1 MEFNNNDNEN
11 LSLRIT
17 KNMPSFNED
26 DLLDYTKLR
35 IPLIYNYFNCE
46 DKSKLNKY
54 CSSELITK
62 VLSNKEQYRISN
74 DIDNIRVGFASLKDY
89 TEKDDIPY
97 IKVFTS
103 IFFFDDVSN
112 NKNNIDGYDKYW
124 NDNWTI
130 TFEKNTENQIIN
142 KCPNCGAL
150 MDFNNSKHMFTCE
163 YCRNSIYYS
172 RIDWK
177 IVDITVNEI
186 NYK

>member
-1 MEFNNNDNEN
+1 MEIYNSEN
-11 LSLRIT
+11 SLSEIS
-17 KNMPSFNED
+17 KNKIPFNESE
-26 DLLDYTKLR
+26 LIEYTKFA
-35 IPLIYNYFNCE
+35 IPQVYNYFSSENTE
-46 DKSKLNKY
+46 KLQKY
-54 CSSELITK
+54 CDNELITK
-62 VLSNKEQYRISN
+62 VLKDKETYRVTK
-74 DIDNIRVGFASLKDY
+74 DIDSIRVGFATLKDFS
-89 TEKDDIPY
+89 EKDDKTY

-103 IFFFDDVSN
+103 VFFFDDVSN
-112 NKNNIDGYDKYW
+112 NQNSIDGYDKYW

-130 TFEKNTENQIIN
+130 TFERNTENQIIN

-150 MDFNNSKHMFTCE
+150 MEFNNSKNMFTCE

>member
-1 MEFNNNDNEN
+1 MEVKNINNEVLFSNFN
-11 LSLRIT
+11 
-17 KNMPSFNED
+17 KNKLPFNEPE
-26 DLLDYTKLR
+26 LIDYTKLA
-35 IPLIYNYFNCE
+35 IPQIYNYFNSE
-46 DKSKLNKY
+46 NHEKLERY
-54 CSSELITK
+54 CSNELITK
-62 VLSNKEQYRISN
+62 VLNNKEVYRITN
-74 DIDNIRVGFASLKDY
+74 DIDNIRVGFAKIEDFI
-89 TEKDDIPY
+89 ENDDKTY

-112 NKNNIDGYDKYW
+112 NKTNIDGYDKYW

-130 TFEKNTENQIIN
+130 TFEKYTENQIIN

-150 MDFNNSKHMFTCE
+150 MEFNNSKNMFTCE
-163 YCRNSIYYS
+163 YCRNNIYYS